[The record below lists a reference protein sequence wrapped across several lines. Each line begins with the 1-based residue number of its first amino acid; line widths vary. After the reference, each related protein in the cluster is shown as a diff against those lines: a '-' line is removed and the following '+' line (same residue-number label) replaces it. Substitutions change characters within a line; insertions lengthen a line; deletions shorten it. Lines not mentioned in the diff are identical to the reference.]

1 MMDRFVIP
9 SSFGCQ
15 AGHQLRR
22 SRSLGGRDVPERGQH
37 LLPGL
42 GVAGVNQHGQDD
54 QPRHR
59 HGGVIVSGSW
69 SVRPGSWP
77 SPRSVPRRDQ
87 RAGPAER
94 GAAAARR
101 RGQERGG
108 PRRQD
113 AGHRRPAVQTPNQ
126 DLNSRLLG
134 RPLGALFSGPFSL
147 TRCNASSPTTS
158 PPRSPRRR
166 PTPMILRGR

>member
-1 MMDRFVIP
+1 MDRFVIP

-87 RAGPAER
+87 RAGACRAGSRCCASPRPRACGSETARCRSPTARRSNAQPRSQQPAPWP
-94 GAAAARR
+94 AARR
-101 RGQERGG
+101 
-108 PRRQD
+108 
-113 AGHRRPAVQTPNQ
+113 AVQRTFQPDTLQREFTDNVAAAVAPA
-126 DLNSRLLG
+126 SGRLL
-134 RPLGALFSGPFSL
+134 
-147 TRCNASSPTTS
+147 
-158 PPRSPRRR
+158 
-166 PTPMILRGR
+166 